1 MIKNYFIVAIRNLIR
16 QKAYFTI
23 NLLGLTIGLTA
34 CLLLTFYVI
43 DELSYD
49 RYHEKAERIYRVG
62 YDVEKPNGDK
72 IDQIVT
78 EYKLK
83 EAFESYFNQIENF
96 VRIGWPQSYYVEY
109 EDKKIYQSKISLV
122 DKDFFNVFSFE
133 WIAGNPKG
141 ALDEPYTIVI
151 TESVAKKF
159 FGDENP
165 INKTLRITT
174 NAGEATSRITGVI
187 KDMPRNSHFHLNIM
201 ISMDSAPNVLSRLE
215 LNDWGMMSMYS
226 YILMPENTSIESI
239 QKKGK
244 DFTGQ
249 MRGDG
254 GTFLP
259 DLLIQPLLDI
269 HLHSNASWE
278 LEANGNYRNVI
289 LFSII
294 AIFIL
299 LIASINYM
307 NLATARSVK
316 RSLEVGMRKVLGAKK
331 MSLVFQFLGEA
342 IITTFLSLILSL
354 ALADILMPA
363 FNKIAGKEINIVW
376 MNNLWIILLI
386 FIIAIVIGIFSG
398 SYPAFFLSSVKPL
411 SALKNKSRN
420 SSSGSIL
427 RKALVIFQFS
437 ISVILIVC
445 TLIVFLQWSY
455 MKNKPLGIDPSNIV
469 LMRSPG
475 TVKYESFKEELLKNP
490 NITSITGSLKRP
502 PYELSMNLSYEAEGI
517 EIDGQKSIKLVTVE
531 YDYFKTLKN
540 KIVKGRSFDKNM
552 SVDENSTFIL
562 NETAIK
568 EFGWDEPLGK
578 MFETSVVD
586 PTTGKW
592 VPRKGQVVGVAEDF
606 HFESVRNKIAP
617 VVYLINH
624 DMIYWLIIKVNSSNT
639 SETLEYIKEKW
650 DDQNVEINYAPAF
663 YEDDLNALYKKEKR
677 FFTLFVIFSGLAIA
691 IACMGIYGLASYTAE
706 QRTKEIGIRK
716 VMGASIITIIKLIN
730 REFIILVLISNIIA
744 WPIAWYFM
752 KNWLTNFTYCISLSI
767 WTFVLSGII
776 AILIALVSVSYQA
789 LKASSTNP
797 VNTLRYE

>member
-1 MIKNYFIVAIRNLIR
+1 MIKNYFITAIRNLIK
-16 QKAYFTI
+16 QKGYFII

-34 CLLLTFYVI
+34 CLLLTFYII

-49 RYHEKAERIYRVG
+49 RYHEKAERIYRIG
-62 YDVEKPNGDK
+62 YDFERPNGDR

-78 EYKLK
+78 EHMLK
-83 EAFESYFNQIENF
+83 ESFESYFNQIETF
-96 VRIGWPQSYYVEY
+96 VRIGYPYSYYVEY
-109 EDKKIYQSKISLV
+109 EDKKFYESNISIV
-122 DKDFFNVFSFE
+122 DKEFFDVFTFE
-133 WIAGNPKG
+133 WIAGNPEG

-165 INKTLRITT
+165 INKTLHIMT
-174 NAGEATSRITGVI
+174 NVGEAASRITGVI
-187 KDMPRNSHFHLNIM
+187 KDMPKNSHFHLNIM
-201 ISMDSAPNVLSRLE
+201 LSMGSAPNVLTHLQ
-215 LNDWGMMSMYS
+215 LTDWGNMSVYS

-249 MRGDG
+249 MRGDE

-269 HLHSNASWE
+269 HLHSNASFE
-278 LEANGNYRNVI
+278 IESNGNYRNVI

-307 NLATARSVK
+307 NLATARSAK

-331 MSLVFQFLGEA
+331 ISLVFQFLGEA
-342 IITTFLSLILSL
+342 IIMTFISLILSL

-363 FNKIAGKEINIVW
+363 FNTIAGKEINIVW

-386 FIIAIVIGIFSG
+386 FVISIIIGVFSG

-411 SALKNKSRN
+411 SALKKKSKN
-420 SSSGSIL
+420 SSSSSIL
-427 RKALVIFQFS
+427 RKVLVVFQFS
-437 ISVILIVC
+437 ISVVLIVC

-469 LMRSPG
+469 IMRSPG
-475 TVKYESFKEELLKNP
+475 TEKYETFKEELLKNP

-502 PYELSMNLSYEAEGI
+502 PYELSMYLSYKAEGV
-517 EIDGQKSIKLVTVE
+517 EYDGNKAIKLVPVE
-531 YDYFKTLKN
+531 HDYFKTLKN
-540 KIVKGRSFDKNM
+540 KIVEGRSFDRNM
-552 SVDENSTFIL
+552 SIDENSTFIL
-562 NETAIK
+562 NEAAIK
-568 EFGWDEPLGK
+568 EFGWKEPLGK
-578 MFETSVVD
+578 MFETSIVD

-606 HFESVRNKIAP
+606 HFESVHNKIAP

-624 DMIYWLIIKVNSSNT
+624 DMIYWLLIKVNSSNT
-639 SETLEYIKEKW
+639 SEILEYIKEKW
-650 DDQNVEINYAPAF
+650 DDQNVEINYAPSF
-663 YEDDLNALYKKEKR
+663 YEDDLNALYKAEKR
-677 FFTLFVIFSGLAIA
+677 FFTLFVTFSGLAIV
-691 IACMGIYGLASYTAE
+691 IACLGIFGLASYTAE

-716 VMGASIITIIKLIN
+716 VMGASVNTIVRLIN
-730 REFIILVLISNIIA
+730 REFLILVLFSNIVA
-744 WPIAWYFM
+744 WPIAWFFT
-752 KNWLTNFTYCISLSI
+752 KNWLNNFTYRIDLTI
-767 WTFVLSGII
+767 WPFIISGII
-776 AILIALVSVSYQA
+776 AIIIALLSVTYKA

-797 VNTLRYE
+797 VEALRYE

>member
-1 MIKNYFIVAIRNLIR
+1 MIKNHFIVAIRSLIR
-16 QKAYFTI
+16 QKAYFII

-49 RYHEKAERIYRVG
+49 RFNEKAERIYRIG

-72 IDQIVT
+72 VAQILT
-78 EYKLK
+78 EYMLK
-83 EAFESYFNQIENF
+83 ESFESYFNQIESF
-96 VRIGWPQSYYVEY
+96 VRIGYPSAYYVEY
-109 EDKKIYQSKISLV
+109 EDKKIYESKISIV
-122 DKDFFNVFSFE
+122 DKDFFDVFTFE

-141 ALDEPYTIVI
+141 ALDEPFTIVI

-174 NAGEATSRITGVI
+174 DAGEAPSRITGVI
-187 KDMPRNSHFHLNIM
+187 KDMPKNSHFHLNIM
-201 ISMDSAPNVLSRLE
+201 LSMASAPNVLSHLQ
-215 LNDWGMMSMYS
+215 LTDWGNMSVYS

-239 QKKGK
+239 RKKGK

-249 MRGDG
+249 MRGDE

-269 HLHSNASWE
+269 HLHSNASYE
-278 LEANGNYRNVI
+278 IETNGNYRNVI

-307 NLATARSVK
+307 NLATARSAK
-316 RSLEVGMRKVLGAKK
+316 RSLEVGIRKVLGAKK

-342 IITTFLSLILSL
+342 IIMTFLSLILSL

-376 MNNLWIILLI
+376 MNNLWIILLT
-386 FIIAIVIGIFSG
+386 FAIAIVIGIFSG

-411 SALKNKSRN
+411 NALKKKSKN
-420 SSSGSIL
+420 SASNSIL
-427 RKALVIFQFS
+427 RKVLVIFQFS

-455 MKNKPLGIDPSNIV
+455 MKNKPIGIDPSNIV

-475 TVKYESFKEELLKNP
+475 TEKYEAFKEELLKNP
-490 NITSITGSLKRP
+490 NITNISGSLRRP
-502 PYELSMNLSYEAEGI
+502 PYELSMNLSYTAEGI
-517 EIDGQKSIKLVTVE
+517 EYDGQKSIKLVTVE

-540 KIVKGRSFDKNM
+540 KIVKGRSFDRNI
-552 SVDENSTFIL
+552 SADENSSFIL
-562 NETAIK
+562 NEAAIK

-578 MFETSVVD
+578 MFETSKID
-586 PTTGKW
+586 FTTGEW

-606 HFESVRNKIAP
+606 HYESVRSKIVP
-617 VVYLINH
+617 VVYFINH
-624 DMIYWLIIKVNSSNT
+624 DMIYWLIIRINSSNT
-639 SETLEYIKEKW
+639 SETMEYIKEKW
-650 DDQNVEINYAPAF
+650 DDMNVEINFAPSF
-663 YEDDLNALYKKEKR
+663 YQDDLDALYRAEKR
-677 FFTLFVIFSGLAIA
+677 FFTLFVIFSGLAIV
-691 IACMGIYGLASYTAE
+691 IACMGIFGLASYTAE

-716 VMGASIITIIKLIN
+716 VMGASVFSIIKLIN
-730 REFIILVLISNIIA
+730 REFLKLVLISNVIA

-752 KNWLTNFTYCISLSI
+752 KNWLNNFVYKINLTIWPFIISGL
-767 WTFVLSGII
+767 I
-776 AILIALVSVSYQA
+776 AILIALLSVTYKS

-797 VNTLRYE
+797 VNALRYE

>member
-1 MIKNYFIVAIRNLIR
+1 MIKNHFIVAIRNLIR
-16 QKAYFTI
+16 QKGYFII

-34 CLLLTFYVI
+34 CLFLTFYII

-49 RYHEKAERIYRVG
+49 RFNEKAERIYRVG
-62 YDVEKPNGDK
+62 YDFERPNGDR
-72 IDQIVT
+72 IDQILT
-78 EYKLK
+78 EYMVK
-83 EAFESYFNQIENF
+83 ESFESYFNQIESF
-96 VRIGWPQSYYVEY
+96 VRISYPYDYYVEY
-109 EDKKIYQSKISLV
+109 EDKKIYESKIALV
-122 DKDFFNVFSFE
+122 DKDFFDVFSFE

-159 FGDENP
+159 FGDEDP
-165 INKTLRITT
+165 INKTLRIFT
-174 NAGEATSRITGVI
+174 NIGEAPSRITGVI
-187 KDMPRNSHFHLNIM
+187 KDMPKNSHFHLNIM
-201 ISMDSAPNVLSRLE
+201 QSMGSAPKTLTHLQ
-215 LNDWGMMSMYS
+215 LTDWGNMSVYS

-239 QKKGK
+239 RKKGK

-249 MRGDG
+249 MRGDE

-278 LEANGNYRNVI
+278 LETNGNYRNVI
-289 LFSII
+289 IFSII

-307 NLATARSVK
+307 NLATARSAK

-331 MSLVFQFLGEA
+331 ISLVFQFLGEA
-342 IITTFLSLILSL
+342 IITTFLSLIISLS
-354 ALADILMPA
+354 LADILMPA

-376 MNNLWIILLI
+376 MNNLWIILFI
-386 FIIAIVIGIFSG
+386 FVISIIIGIFSG

-411 SALKNKSRN
+411 NALKKKSKN
-420 SSSGSIL
+420 SASGSIL
-427 RKALVIFQFS
+427 RKVLVIFQFC

-455 MKNKPLGIDPSNIV
+455 MKNKPLGIDPSNIII
-469 LMRSPG
+469 MRSPG
-475 TVKYESFKEELLKNP
+475 TEKYEAFKEELLKNP
-490 NITSITGSLKRP
+490 SITSITGSLKRP
-502 PYELSMNLSYEAEGI
+502 PFELSMYLSYKAEDV
-517 EIDGQKSIKLVTVE
+517 EYDNNKAIKLVTVE
-531 YDYFKTLKN
+531 YDYFKTIKN
-540 KIVKGRSFDKNM
+540 KIVKGRSFDRNM

-562 NETAIK
+562 NEAAIK

-578 MFETSVVD
+578 MFETSIVD
-586 PTTGKW
+586 PTTGEW

-606 HFESVRNKIAP
+606 HFEPVHNKIAP

-624 DMIYWLIIKVNSSNT
+624 DMISWLIIRTNSTNRN
-639 SETLEYIKEKW
+639 EVLEYIKEKW
-650 DDQNVEINYAPAF
+650 DNLNVVINYAPTF
-663 YEDDLNALYKKEKR
+663 YEDDLDGLYKAEQR

-691 IACMGIYGLASYTAE
+691 IACLGIFGLASYTAE

-716 VMGASIITIIKLIN
+716 VMGASVSTIVKLIN
-730 REFIILVLISNIIA
+730 QEFLILVLFSNIIA

-752 KNWLTNFTYCISLSI
+752 KDWLNNFDYRIDLTI
-767 WTFVLSGII
+767 WPFLLSGVIAIII
-776 AILIALVSVSYQA
+776 AILSVSYKA
-789 LKASSTNP
+789 LRASRTNP
-797 VNTLRYE
+797 VDALRYE